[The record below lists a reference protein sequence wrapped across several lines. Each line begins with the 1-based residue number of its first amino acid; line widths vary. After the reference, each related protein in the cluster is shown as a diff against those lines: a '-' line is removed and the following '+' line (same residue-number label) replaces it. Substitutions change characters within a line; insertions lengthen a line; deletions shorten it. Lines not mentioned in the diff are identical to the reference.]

1 MTNAVEVAETTL
13 IKHSA
18 AIHISNSLTLIQRKL
33 FNVLLQRAY
42 PTLLSEE
49 THAVPLAELKAQLG
63 YRSKNDEP
71 IKEGFRVLNS
81 TQVEWNVLNKDRE
94 ERWGIGT
101 CLADA
106 EIVGGLCEYSYSPK
120 MRKLL
125 GSPAVYARLNLEVQ
139 NTFRSKHALA
149 LWEFLEDAL
158 GARRR
163 EAGYTITVEDFRKLM
178 AIEEGQYSE
187 FKGLNKRV
195 LEPAIQDINA
205 SALCGIECSAT
216 VKRRGRVP
224 VALAFTVRRKAEHAH
239 RLGGSG
245 FAITDPA
252 LVEELTDQVK
262 GEGAEESER
271 VRRLT
276 EEFGVSAQ
284 RAIKL
289 VQAHPAAVVD
299 ANLDHVAQQVRRGGV
314 ANVGGYV
321 CAAIEQN
328 YAKILPSVGRGPDHH
343 HDPRAEHVATREQQQ
358 REQDRQ
364 RRVLAEEA
372 FAKLSAEEQAEL
384 EQEFARRPECPP
396 SLRAY
401 LAAKREGQGAAEP
414 PRWRPVFLEF
424 LANHLDIAPP
434 VA

>member
-1 MTNAVEVAETTL
+1 MNNAVEVAETTL

-49 THAVPLAELKAQLG
+49 THALPLAELKAQLG

-106 EIVGGLCEYSYSPK
+106 EIIGGLCEYSYSPK

-163 EAGYTITVEDFRKLM
+163 EAGGE
-178 AIEEGQYSE
+178 AGGQ
-187 FKGLNKRV
+187 
-195 LEPAIQDINA
+195 A
-205 SALCGIECSAT
+205 
-216 VKRRGRVP
+216 RGGEAAGAR
-224 VALAFTVRRKAEHAH
+224 AAGAC
-239 RLGGSG
+239 
-245 FAITDPA
+245 
-252 LVEELTDQVK
+252 
-262 GEGAEESER
+262 GEGEGGGQRKGKGGEEE
-271 VRRLT
+271 
-276 EEFGVSAQ
+276 
-284 RAIKL
+284 K
-289 VQAHPAAVVD
+289 
-299 ANLDHVAQQVRRGGV
+299 
-314 ANVGGYV
+314 
-321 CAAIEQN
+321 
-328 YAKILPSVGRGPDHH
+328 
-343 HDPRAEHVATREQQQ
+343 
-358 REQDRQ
+358 
-364 RRVLAEEA
+364 
-372 FAKLSAEEQAEL
+372 AEEQEDNDDNGT
-384 EQEFARRPECPP
+384 
-396 SLRAY
+396 
-401 LAAKREGQGAAEP
+401 AKHGVRNCQ
-414 PRWRPVFLEF
+414 RWVRKLGYRVR
-424 LANHLDIAPP
+424 
-434 VA
+434 